1 MTNLKF
7 SFLFNDLFYPKSLKT
22 PKCPKNVTILG
33 TLDFLVFVTGVL
45 LLFVA
50 FLGHRSGHLNRLPKM
65 PIILESK
72 LIKNIRTNMALKS
85 CFNFATVIVLFVCT

>member
-1 MTNLKF
+1 MQPKIKVLLYFGASVNFSKSVKKIVGGVTNLKF

-65 PIILESK
+65 PIILES
-72 LIKNIRTNMALKS
+72 
-85 CFNFATVIVLFVCT
+85 